1 MLGGQLLW
9 QTIPFEWSGWEL
21 TYLTYLGSNIE
32 ETVMNKVTPERIVF
46 PPVLFTKINFH
57 CHGAMWRMSPRLREG
72 HPPNGSCGDSGK
84 GEIWALPGSCAVL
97 GLLELSGAGVCRH
110 PDCPVG
116 ATSGHHV
123 ATLSAWQAFC
133 SPGPI

>member
-1 MLGGQLLW
+1 MG
-9 QTIPFEWSGWEL
+9 THIPVFSH
-21 TYLTYLGSNIE
+21 LGSNIE
-32 ETVMNKVTPERIVF
+32 ETVMSKVTPEWIVSA
-46 PPVLFTKINFH
+46 PPLPPSMLFTEINFH

-72 HPPNGSCGDSGK
+72 HPPNGSCGESGK

-116 ATSGHHV
+116 AISGHRV
-123 ATLSAWQAFC
+123 ATLSAWQALC
-133 SPGPI
+133 SPGPN